1 MSPQVDAILKR
12 IENLEEADRIVLEQR
27 LQSLAETEWKRDAE
41 SARVVAR
48 QRGIDQQTIDNA
60 VDELRY
66 GS

>member
-1 MSPQVDAILKR
+1 MSPQVDAILKQ
-12 IENLEEADRIVLEQR
+12 IEGLDEADRIVLEQR
-27 LQSLAETEWKRDAE
+27 LHELTESQWKREAE
-41 SARVVAR
+41 NARVIAR